1 MATYNVFPSIVPD
14 SDEPFVDDKY
24 SAKELERMDGR
35 ELQSLAAKHPTE
47 DVHGRMSADDIRDGL
62 EGKQRVE

>member
-1 MATYNVFPSIVPD
+1 MSKIFPSIIPD
-14 SDEPFVDDKY
+14 SDKLFVDDKY
-24 SAKELERMDGR
+24 GEKELERMDGR

>member
-1 MATYNVFPSIVPD
+1 MSKIFPSIIPGK
-14 SDEPFVDDKY
+14 DEPFVDDKY
-24 SAKELERMDGR
+24 GEKELERMDGR